1 MARCKLFNGDDD
13 DDDDDD
19 DGRIMLKKIFFDYF
33 PIGVLGKITN

>member
-1 MARCKLFNGDDD
+1 MARCKLFNGDD

-33 PIGVLGKITN
+33 PIEVLGKITN